1 MQHDPDLIFKA
12 LANPVRRQIL
22 EWLKHP
28 AQYFAAHTYRVI
40 DDQIWVCAGQFDL
53 ISPLSQSTM
62 SKHLSILQQAG
73 LIQSLKHGQWCY
85 FTRNEALIADYLQFL
100 QQTL

>member
-1 MQHDPDLIFKA
+1 MQLDPDLIFKA

-28 AQYFAAHTYRVI
+28 EQYFAAQTYRLI
-40 DDQIWVCAGQFDL
+40 DDHIWVCAGQFDL

-62 SKHLSILQQAG
+62 SKHLSVLQQAG
-73 LIQSLKHGQWCY
+73 LIKSHKHGQWCY
-85 FTRNEALIADYLQFL
+85 FSRDEALIAHYLQFL
-100 QQTL
+100 QQSL